1 MMFLPFPKILNA
13 LCVGGTVVLLQGALI
28 IKDLWRD
35 TIVFSPFLNIVEW
48 PNYFPLIILE
58 EFRGFGSYLI

>member
-13 LCVGGTVVLLQGALI
+13 LCVGSTVVLLHGALI

-35 TIVFSPFLNIVEW
+35 TIVFSLFLNIVEW

>member
-1 MMFLPFPKILNA
+1 MFLPFPKKTKY
-13 LCVGGTVVLLQGALI
+13 LCVRGTVVLLHVALI
-28 IKDLWRD
+28 IKDLWRG
-35 TIVFSPFLNIVEW
+35 TIVFSPLLNIVEW

>member
-1 MMFLPFPKILNA
+1 
-13 LCVGGTVVLLQGALI
+13 
-28 IKDLWRD
+28 LWRD
-35 TIVFSPFLNIVEW
+35 TIVFSSFLNIVEW